1 MRRDIIATLCINVVG
16 DTRFW
21 ARPYISTVTWEAPDP
36 HSSLERRNTPN
47 ASRSDTRGVS
57 DPRFGKLFLFHGV
70 YDLGELT
77 DFSCLDGSYRGA
89 VEAIDTAGGLR
100 GLDG

>member
-1 MRRDIIATLCINVVG
+1 MRTGYRI
-16 DTRFW
+16 
-21 ARPYISTVTWEAPDP
+21 PD
-36 HSSLERRNTPN
+36 SGSYFCL
-47 ASRSDTRGVS
+47 
-57 DPRFGKLFLFHGV
+57 LLHGV

-100 GLDG
+100 GLDGLHVGAFFEGLGVHDGAGAVRINDGVKVIL

>member
-1 MRRDIIATLCINVVG
+1 MWLVTPVFGRVHILAPLPGKILTLILPLNVEIPRTYHVRIRAG
-16 DTRFW
+16 YR
-21 ARPYISTVTWEAPDP
+21 IPD
-36 HSSLERRNTPN
+36 SGSYFCL
-47 ASRSDTRGVS
+47 
-57 DPRFGKLFLFHGV
+57 LLHGV